1 MPLLHRR
8 SERNEARGIYMLARG
23 AWKGAWKVDL
33 AGDDGCASH
42 NRSSHATTMNVTRML
57 ATDGVSG

>member
-23 AWKGAWKVDL
+23 AWKVNL